1 MNASWTFSVESLPE
15 GDRREAWADV
25 MHRLR
30 MPMADIQH
38 TRVMHGQVTVATTP
52 MGCEFAVVA
61 SGPQVYAGRSAA
73 QPTALWLGVLLEG
86 QASLSA
92 GDMMTEVGPHAI
104 IYGSTG
110 VDSTLRLSSDFR
122 LLIVKIPPVA
132 AQRLIVPL
140 GKRVGLLSGQ
150 AGIERIFHGLLVNTA
165 RSIADLSS
173 DQFRP
178 IEQSMIEF
186 LVACLAEDGIEARGG
201 ASGARASHLKRICQK
216 IETLLHDPDL
226 TLAQVAAEHGVSPR
240 YVQKL
245 FTQNNQTFSA
255 YLKLRRLSRCHAELI
270 SPVHAQLSISEIGF
284 RWGFNDAAHFSR
296 SFRNQY
302 GLSPREHRQASTFL
316 GAGMVTVLP
325 AVFDG

>member
-1 MNASWTFSVESLPE
+1 MTAPWTFSVDSLPE
-15 GDRREAWADV
+15 GARREAWADV

-30 MPMADIQH
+30 MPMADIPPAS
-38 TRVMHGQVTVATTP
+38 VLHGRVTVATTP
-52 MGCEFAVVA
+52 LGCEFAVIT

-73 QPTALWLGVLLEG
+73 QPTALWLGVALEG
-86 QASLSA
+86 QASLETGGEIRDVA
-92 GDMMTEVGPHAI
+92 PHAI

-110 VDSTLRLSSDFR
+110 VDSTLRFTSDFK

-132 AQRLIVPL
+132 AQRLIVPI
-140 GKRVGLLSGQ
+140 GQRVGLMSGRV
-150 AGIERIFHGLLVNTA
+150 GIECIFHGLLVETA
-165 RSIADLSS
+165 RLLGDLSE

-178 IEQSMIEF
+178 IEQAMMEF
-186 LVACLAEDGIEARGG
+186 LVACLAEDGIAARGG

-226 TLAQVAAEHGVSPR
+226 TLAQVAAEHGVSAR

-245 FTQNNQTFSA
+245 FTQNGQTFSA

-270 SPVHAQLSISEIGF
+270 SPIYAQLSISEIGF

-296 SFRNQY
+296 SFRDQY
-302 GLSPREHRQASTFL
+302 GLSPREHRQAGGDTSATASAFQ
-316 GAGMVTVLP
+316 P
-325 AVFDG
+325 PSDG